1 VKYLKA
7 VEAYGK
13 RFPGFGR
20 EVQNVHPDANG
31 DMWAKVV
38 ATKSLATRPGPR
50 RTRQVREG
58 TKPGNRRSPP
68 GAS

>member
-1 VKYLKA
+1 VRFLVA

-20 EVQNVHPDANG
+20 EVQNVHPDENG

-38 ATKSLATRPGPR
+38 
-50 RTRQVREG
+50 VVV
-58 TKPGNRRSPP
+58 KPKK
-68 GAS
+68 

>member
-1 VKYLKA
+1 MPGERVDAQGGPIVNFLKA

-38 ATKSLATRPGPR
+38 DEKSAGA
-50 RTRQVREG
+50 RT
-58 TKPGNRRSPP
+58 
-68 GAS
+68 